1 MQIVIKSVSNH
12 EAWRKLEQQVAQK
25 LALKVG
31 WFPQARY
38 RGDDKKNTPVAMIA
52 SVQEFGYGKGNIP
65 PRPFMRPAAQNHA
78 EDWAAKFTQDIKT
91 GNLKYALNNLGF
103 MVEGDIRKA
112 ITDVWEPPLQRGTI
126 YNRLRKHG
134 WFNRDKFS
142 ARQRKNHH
150 KKLDKMVGTHEGIA
164 KPLID
169 TGYMI
174 ASVTHEVEHG

>member
-1 MQIVIKSVSNH
+1 MQIVIKSKSNNA
-12 EAWRKLEQQVAQK
+12 AWRKIEEKIKQK
-25 LALKVG
+25 MSVKVG

-38 RGDDKKNTPVAMIA
+38 KGDDNKNSSVAMVA
-52 SVQEFGYGKGNIP
+52 CTQEFGYGKGNIP

-78 EDWAAKFTQDIKT
+78 EDWAEKFSQDIKT
-91 GNLKYALNNLGF
+91 GDLKYALNNLGF
-103 MVEGDIRKA
+103 MVEGDIRKS
-112 ITDVWEPPLQRGTI
+112 ISEVWEPPLKRETI
-126 YNRLRKHG
+126 YARLRKHG
-134 WFNRDKFS
+134 WFNREKFS

-150 KKLDKMVGTHEGIA
+150 KKLDKMVGSQEGIA